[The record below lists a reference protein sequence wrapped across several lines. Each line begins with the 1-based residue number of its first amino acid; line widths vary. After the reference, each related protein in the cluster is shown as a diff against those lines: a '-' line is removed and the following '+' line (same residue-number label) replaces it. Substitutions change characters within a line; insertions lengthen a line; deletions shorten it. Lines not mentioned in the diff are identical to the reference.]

1 MTPLK
6 SDDNNGPRPTGRGRV
21 EVPALPNRSTFMLAL
36 PPRRVPLSLV
46 IKVLFGGVRGQ
57 LGWGIALVGVLVSWI
72 FVLNSEFM
80 TPYYFNGQ
88 VLSAAGKVTRIEK
101 TSFSE
106 GGNRRRS
113 SEHPIYAI
121 HYSYQA
127 DGGEPRTGVSYKAT
141 SYGSG
146 PPKVGPEVIVEYP
159 AGRPDI
165 SRIEGLRRKP
175 FAWFLRFL
183 AIVPVAGFGLALYGF
198 FSGLGDWALLS
209 RGHPTTARLLNKR
222 RTGSSVN
229 KQSVWAMTFEYTTI
243 DGATYETVVKT
254 HLNENLEDDAEER
267 LIYNPGRPGQAVL
280 VDSLPGE
287 PQIDSSGNFIP
298 VSGLAATVTLVLPIL
313 ATGLAVVC
321 VMLQMRSP

>member
-1 MTPLK
+1 M
-6 SDDNNGPRPTGRGRV
+6 
-21 EVPALPNRSTFMLAL
+21 FILAL
-36 PPRRVPLSLV
+36 PPRRVPLSVV
-46 IKVLFGGVRGQ
+46 IKVLFGGVRSQ
-57 LGWGIALVGVLVSWI
+57 LGWGIALAGVLVSWI
-72 FVLNSEFM
+72 FVLNSEFT
-80 TPYYFNGQ
+80 TPIFFRGQ
-88 VLSAAGKVTRIEK
+88 VLSAAGRVTGIDK

-106 GGNRRRS
+106 GGSRRRS

-127 DGGEPRTGVSYKAT
+127 EGGESRTGVSYKAT
-141 SYGSG
+141 SHGSG
-146 PPKVGPEVIVEYP
+146 PPKIGPEVIVEYP

-175 FAWFLRFL
+175 FPWFVGFVGV
-183 AIVPVAGFGLALYGF
+183 VPVIGFGLGLYGF
-198 FSGLGDWALLS
+198 ASGLGDLGLLS

-243 DGATYETVVKT
+243 EGETFETVVKT

-280 VDSLPGE
+280 VDNLPGQ
-287 PQIDSSGNFIP
+287 PQIDSMGNILP
-298 VSGLAATVTLVLPIL
+298 VSGLAATVTLALPFL

-321 VMLQMRSP
+321 VLSQMQKP

>member
-1 MTPLK
+1 
-6 SDDNNGPRPTGRGRV
+6 
-21 EVPALPNRSTFMLAL
+21 LPNRSMFILAL
-36 PPRRVPLSLV
+36 PPRRVPLSVV
-46 IKVLFGGVRGQ
+46 IKVLFGGVRSQ
-57 LGWGIALVGVLVSWI
+57 LGWGIALAGVLVSWI
-72 FVLNSEFM
+72 FVLNSEFT
-80 TPYYFNGQ
+80 TPIFFRGQ
-88 VLSAAGKVTRIEK
+88 VLSAAGRVTGIDK

-106 GGNRRRS
+106 GGSRRRS

-127 DGGEPRTGVSYKAT
+127 EGGESRTGVSYKAT
-141 SYGSG
+141 SHGSG
-146 PPKVGPEVIVEYP
+146 PPKIGPEVIVEYP

-175 FAWFLRFL
+175 FPWFVGFVGV
-183 AIVPVAGFGLALYGF
+183 VPVIGFGLGLYGF
-198 FSGLGDWALLS
+198 ASGLGDLGLLS

-243 DGATYETVVKT
+243 EGETFETVVKT

-280 VDSLPGE
+280 VDNLPGQ
-287 PQIDSSGNFIP
+287 PQIDSMGNILP
-298 VSGLAATVTLVLPIL
+298 VSGLAATVTLALPFL

-321 VMLQMRSP
+321 VLSQMQKP